1 MPRTV
6 GGATKQKKSSG
17 KRHPLNMRTTQE
29 LRDRMEDAA
38 RRSGRSL
45 AAEVEVR
52 MEHSLNRQ
60 DYLVEQW
67 GQDIFDLAESMA
79 KALWHIEQFTGH
91 RWVDDER
98 TFELFSMTTAE
109 LIRSYRDLVLR
120 NAGERPTGSFEDKSP
135 TELAQMFAGLGGIN
149 PPRPR
154 AGKDR
159 SIADARAE
167 ARASREAWGKTIE
180 RLGSRPIPAGPAKER
195 KS

>member
-6 GGATKQKKSSG
+6 GSTSKRKQTLG

-45 AAEVEVR
+45 AAEVEAR
-52 MEHSLNRQ
+52 MEHSLNGQ
-60 DYLVEQW
+60 DHLVEQW
-67 GQDIFDLAESMA
+67 GQDVFDIADSMA

-109 LIRSYRDLVLR
+109 LIASYRDLVLR
-120 NAGERPTGSFEDKSP
+120 NARERPAGAFEDKSP

-159 SIADARAE
+159 SIADARAD

-180 RLGSRPIPAGPAKER
+180 RLGSRPIPPTPAKER

>member
-6 GGATKQKKSSG
+6 GSTSKRKKTSG

-29 LRDRMEDAA
+29 LRDRMENAA
-38 RRSGRSL
+38 QRSGRSL

-67 GQDIFDLAESMA
+67 GQDVFDIADSMA
-79 KALWHIEQFTGH
+79 KALWHIEQFTGQ
-91 RWVDDER
+91 RWIDDES
-98 TFELFSMTTAE
+98 TFQLFSMTTAE

-120 NAGERPTGSFEDKSP
+120 NARERPVGEFEGKSLA
-135 TELAQMFAGLGGIN
+135 ELAQMFAGLGGIN

-154 AGKDR
+154 GGEDR
-159 SIADARAE
+159 SLAD
-167 ARASREAWGKTIE
+167 ARASREAWSKTMV
-180 RLGSRPIPAGPAKER
+180 RSRPLPTT
-195 KS
+195 SS